1 MVERII
7 KSLRDRRNNILSGN
21 VNCIP
26 SPFVRFRNDF
36 PGIEQGRYYLISA
49 STKVGKTQ
57 LMNYLFLY
65 NSVLYSYYHPEKV
78 HLRVL
83 YYNLEETQEAIT
95 LRFMCHLLYIL
106 SDKTIRK
113 TPNDLK
119 SVREDKVIEEEIL
132 NKFEMEPYKSILE
145 YFENTVTFLDDKN
158 PYGVY
163 KQSKKYAESNG
174 VTHTKKLQVK
184 NSDGDVVDERDI
196 FDYYTPYDPKEYVMI
211 VIDHISLISPDGK
224 QDLREGINTLSGYL
238 VQLRNKYNYIPVVV
252 QQQSN
257 ETANLEAF
265 KANKIRPTVAGL
277 SDSKYTGK
285 DVNVMLGLS
294 NPYAFEMNSYAG
306 YDLSKLKGNAR
317 FLEVVINR
325 DGESNGMIG
334 LYFDGAVNYY
344 EELPPPRSRE
354 YNEVV
359 ECVERR
365 RNSLLMLI
373 SKVKH
378 LIINKND

>member
-1 MVERII
+1 MVDRII
-7 KSLRDRRNNILSGN
+7 RELRERRNNILNGN

-26 SPFVRFRNDF
+26 SPFMRFRNDF

-65 NSVLYSYYHPEKV
+65 NSVLYSYYHPDKV

-83 YYNLEETQEAIT
+83 YYNLEEKQEVIT
-95 LRFMCHLLYIL
+95 IRFMCHLLYIL

-113 TPNDLK
+113 TSDDLK
-119 SVREDKVIEEEIL
+119 SVREDNVIDEEIL
-132 NKFEMEPYKSILE
+132 DMFEREPYRSILE
-145 YFENTVTFLDDKN
+145 YFESVVTFLDDKN

-163 KQSKKYAESNG
+163 KQSKKYAENNG
-174 VTHTKKLQVK
+174 VVHTKKLQVK
-184 NSDGDVVDERDI
+184 NNSGEIVDERDV

-252 QQQSN
+252 QQQSS
-257 ETANLEAF
+257 ETSNLEAF
-265 KANKIRPTVAGL
+265 KASKIRPTVAGL

-285 DVNVMLGLS
+285 DANVMLGLS

-306 YDLSKLKGNAR
+306 YDLTRLKGNAR

-344 EELPPPRSRE
+344 EELPPPRTQE
-354 YNEVV
+354 YNRLVEGVV
-359 ECVERR
+359 KRN
-365 RNSLLMLI
+365 NSLLLLI
-373 SKVKH
+373 SKVKR
-378 LIINKND
+378 LIHNKDD